1 MMQKNEL
8 LILNDDLE
16 KTIDLNSFE
25 WNEIRDVK
33 DEIY

>member
-1 MMQKNEL
+1 MQKNDL
-8 LILNDDLE
+8 LILDDEKE